1 MDTIGL
7 IKKNKEEVLK
17 SIALQI
23 ALNMLDM
30 ERTQVNGLSILNKLV
45 EVG

>member
-7 IKKNKEEVLK
+7 IKKNKEEALK

-30 ERTQVNGLSILNKLV
+30 ERTQTNGLSILKKLV